1 MVTKACKCGST
12 DFEDDQQQGTSYCNK
27 CGTVISENAIVAE
40 VMFGESSSG
49 AAMVQGSFLGANDT
63 HFRGSGR
70 FRNNNKE
77 QNLAALFDRVH
88 HRMSAVASAMGIR
101 EGVVIEAMRI
111 YKVAH
116 AQQFT
121 KGRRSQ
127 LVVSACL
134 YLACRMVNSDKML
147 IDFSDLLRLNVFV
160 LGSVFLKLLKTL
172 HWDKNQVDAANP
184 NGKQS
189 NFSLNVID
197 PSIYIHRFVSQLE
210 FGTDT
215 TKVATD
221 ATRLVKRM
229 GRDWIHQGRRP
240 AGICGA
246 CIFMAAKMNN
256 YRRSIREIVHIVK
269 VADVTI
275 EQRLRE
281 FKETAS
287 ANLTVEEFRNV
298 DIESQ
303 HDPPSFLKDK
313 KKKRKRSQKMGDEEG
328 LRERGSEER
337 SISPETERERG
348 VSETPVPVA
357 KKVRRGRKGSASAA
371 ELASLIERNLPSP
384 PVTQKATPAAAAVT
398 PPSTAEAEKTGEGG
412 KPAEG
417 GESSEN
423 ATGEE
428 NENALTKELV
438 GLLGGKD
445 MEDAI
450 RGLNAEEAPAQ
461 DENLSDL
468 EGLDDDDE
476 IAGNVLDENNP
487 AHKQLIDYKT
497 QVWTANNLDWLKAQ
511 KEKQL
516 RREADEKAGVKK
528 AKRKPRKKEPPR
540 DSSNA
545 MGASPAESIIEMAKQ
560 KPAMSKNI
568 NYNALQ
574 SLFSVGEDDDY
585 GM

>member
-357 KKVRRGRKGSASAA
+357 KKVRRGR
-371 ELASLIERNLPSP
+371 
-384 PVTQKATPAAAAVT
+384 
-398 PPSTAEAEKTGEGG
+398 
-412 KPAEG
+412 